1 MRGFITIHTDFDAV
15 EVNVQ
20 QIVGI
25 YPADSKFSG
34 VILHM
39 SDGKVIPTGVDRDQ
53 LALMIEAATA
63 PPAPVPSPIVEPVKS
78 VEVVHKRKKA

>member
-20 QIVGI
+20 QIVSVH
-25 YPADSKFSG
+25 AAHSKFSG

-39 SDGKVIPTGVDRDQ
+39 SDGKVIPTGVDKDQ
-53 LALMIEAATA
+53 LALMIEAAMA
-63 PPAPVPSPIVEPVKS
+63 PPAAALPPAVETVKG
-78 VEVVHKRKKA
+78 VEVVHKRRKA